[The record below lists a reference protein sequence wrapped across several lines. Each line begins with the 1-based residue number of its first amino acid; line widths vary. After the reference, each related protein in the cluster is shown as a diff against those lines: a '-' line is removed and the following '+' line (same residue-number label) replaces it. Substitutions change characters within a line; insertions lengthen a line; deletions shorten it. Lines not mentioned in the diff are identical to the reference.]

1 MDLENIMLCEISHT
15 EKDKYY
21 IIYTQ
26 IFKNNTNEHKTK
38 QKQTHR
44 YKKQT
49 CGYQRGEEGWE
60 GQIRDMGLR
69 DTNYWEFFLWSS
81 G

>member
-1 MDLENIMLCEISHT
+1 MNI
-15 EKDKYY
+15 
-21 IIYTQ
+21 
-26 IFKNNTNEHKTK
+26 K

-69 DTNYWEFFLWSS
+69 DTSYWEFSLWSS